1 MVKNFKKADLIKNL
15 NKTSG
20 YSVNFSKKLIN
31 DLINIMIQN
40 IKLGDLTIKNLGS
53 FKILNKKKRL
63 GLNPKTKEP
72 HIITARKSVKFISSK
87 KLLKTLN
94 YE

>member
-1 MVKNFKKADLIKNL
+1 VVKNFKKADLIKNL